1 MNNLKKY
8 AGLLNDEAPKDHFLA
23 YITPSEKNMLVEAG
37 GVKTPTPSG
46 IFAYPPQDN
55 YTSSYDSSQNTS
67 GRTSSTSGA
76 GGGSGYSGGNNNN
89 NNNNNQN
96 DNRQTYSATTQYE
109 TTPQFMGTVDAED
122 EYMAP
127 DKDHWKATQK
137 AIKELNKTDI
147 NQSDWNDWSKEAQDT
162 YQLEMNKLK
171 GTEGKNYSFY
181 KGNEGTTNLSFSEH
195 WKDVPATNPFASNF
209 PMARLLIA
217 AGRTLQENFST
228 DYGTAR
234 YGGGGTDGSTS
245 YAVDGGGWLGMLFNT
260 DGTVKEDLSDN
271 DYDRIYNEA
280 LPDLPYLI
288 GGAEPPQKSMVNE
301 YFANT
306 NNQNLGISSDYMTT
320 YNKAKEDLS
329 KTLNMTTNAN
339 QFGYSGTMTA
349 SNIYYNYLKEQG
361 LL

>member
-8 AGLLNDEAPKDHFLA
+8 AGLLNNEAPENHFLA
-23 YITPSEKNMLVEAG
+23 YITPSERDMLVNAG

-46 IFAYPPQDN
+46 IFAYPPSDYYGGTHSDKPQ
-55 YTSSYDSSQNTS
+55 
-67 GRTSSTSGA
+67 RTRTNNPPGND
-76 GGGSGYSGGNNNN
+76 NNNN
-89 NNNNNQN
+89 NNDPIPSAPTIPDYRETYRTEQY
-96 DNRQTYSATTQYE
+96 QTS
-109 TTPQFMGTVDAED
+109 PQFMGTVDAED
-122 EYMAP
+122 EYLAP

-137 AIKELNKTDI
+137 AIKKFQKGDNYQADY
-147 NQSDWNDWSKEAQDT
+147 SDWSKESREA

-181 KGNEGTTNLSFSEH
+181 KGNEGTTNLSFSEQ
-195 WKDVPATNPFASNF
+195 WKDVEATNPTLSKI

-217 AGRTLQENFST
+217 AGRTLQENFTT

-234 YGGGGTDGSTS
+234 YGGAGTDGSS
-245 YAVDGGGWLGMLFNT
+245 LRAIDGGGWLGMLFNS
-260 DGTVKEDLSDN
+260 DGTVKENLSND
-271 DYDRIYNEA
+271 DYDRIYNAA
-280 LPDLPYLI
+280 LPDLPYLV
-288 GGAEPPQKSMVNE
+288 GGSQPQETSMVNE
-301 YFANT
+301 YFANA

-320 YNKAKEDLS
+320 YNKAKEDLA
-329 KTLNMTTNAN
+329 KTLNMTANAD

>member
-1 MNNLKKY
+1 MNNLKN
-8 AGLLNDEAPKDHFLA
+8 AVGLLNAQAPQGEFLA
-23 YITPSEKNMLVEAG
+23 YINPNEAQMLKDAG
-37 GVKTPTPSG
+37 GAGLLTPQGIPSYFTAG
-46 IFAYPPQDN
+46 QRESRMGGGSISPG
-55 YTSSYDSSQNTS
+55 T
-67 GRTSSTSGA
+67 STSG
-76 GGGSGYSGGNNNN
+76 GMRDSGGND
-89 NNNNNQN
+89 NNNNQN

-109 TTPQFMGTVDAED
+109 TTPQAMGTVDAED
-122 EYMAP
+122 EYLAP

-137 AIKELNKTDI
+137 AIKELNKTEI
-147 NQSDWNDWSKEAQDT
+147 NQSDWDDWSKEAQDT

-181 KGNEGTTNLSFSEH
+181 KGNEGTTNLSFSEQ
-195 WKDVPATNPFASNF
+195 WKDVEATNPTLSKI

-217 AGRTLQENFST
+217 AGRTLQENFTT

-234 YGGGGTDGSTS
+234 YGGAGTDGSS
-245 YAVDGGGWLGMLFNT
+245 LRAIDGGGWLGMLFNS
-260 DGTVKEDLSDN
+260 DGTVKEDLSND
-271 DYDRIYNEA
+271 DYDRIYNAA
-280 LPDLPYLI
+280 LPDLPYLV
-288 GGAEPPQKSMVNE
+288 GGSQPQETSMVNE

-320 YNKAKEDLS
+320 YNKAKEDLA
-329 KTLNMTTNAN
+329 KTLNMTANAD

>member
-23 YITPSEKNMLVEAG
+23 YITPGERDMLVNAG

-46 IFAYPPQDN
+46 IFAYPPSDYYGGTHSDKPQ
-55 YTSSYDSSQNTS
+55 
-67 GRTSSTSGA
+67 RTRTNNPPSND
-76 GGGSGYSGGNNNN
+76 NNNN
-89 NNNNNQN
+89 NDDPIPSQPTINFNNNQQN
-96 DNRQTYSATTQYE
+96 PNIEFEGVSSELSPYE
-109 TTPQFMGTVDAED
+109 TGMVDAED
-122 EYMAP
+122 EYLAP

-137 AIKELNKTDI
+137 AIKELNKTEI
-147 NQSDWNDWSKEAQDT
+147 NQSDWDDWSKEAQDT

-181 KGNEGTTNLSFSEH
+181 KGNEGTTNLSFSEQ
-195 WKDVPATNPFASNF
+195 WKDVEATNPTLSKI

-217 AGRTLQENFST
+217 AGRTLQENFTT
-228 DYGTAR
+228 DYGTAK
-234 YGGGGTDGSTS
+234 YGGVGTDGSS
-245 YAVDGGGWLGMLFNT
+245 RPIDGGGWLGMLFNS
-260 DGTVKEDLSDN
+260 DGTVKENLTND
-271 DYDRIYNEA
+271 DYDRIYNAA
-280 LPDLPYLI
+280 LPDLPYLV
-288 GGAEPPQKSMVNE
+288 GGSQPQETSMVNE
-301 YFANT
+301 YFANA

-320 YNKAKEDLS
+320 YNKAKEDLA
-329 KTLNMTTNAN
+329 KTLNMTANAD